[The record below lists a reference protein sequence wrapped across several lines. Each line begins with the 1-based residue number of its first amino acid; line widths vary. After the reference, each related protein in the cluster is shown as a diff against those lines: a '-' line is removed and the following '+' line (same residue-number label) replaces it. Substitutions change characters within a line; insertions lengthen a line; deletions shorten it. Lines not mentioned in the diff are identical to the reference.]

1 MRKQAIGSPLFA
13 CLTVVFF
20 IRGAPCRTASLRIF
34 PVESGDPHSE
44 AVNRAHG
51 FSRPVSALQ
60 IDLDVIPH
68 YLVLRTGCQPY
79 VLNAERR
86 VLRREASRLL
96 HAFARTRGALTSIA
110 NDEWNDFSGSESISP
125 AERAEVRAYA
135 LVCGAESE
143 HQLRLLADL

>member
-1 MRKQAIGSPLFA
+1 M
-13 CLTVVFF
+13 
-20 IRGAPCRTASLRIF
+20 
-34 PVESGDPHSE
+34 
-44 AVNRAHG
+44 
-51 FSRPVSALQ
+51 Q

-125 AERAEVRAYA
+125 AERAEVRAYG